1 MNRIKDHLTK
11 SNIAYF
17 LSNVGS
23 KGKEDGREHKKRILM
38 DMRGKGGIRKANKAN
53 KGVNG

>member
-11 SNIAYF
+11 SNITYF